1 MAESAVVLSESIVIF
16 HCSFIVNG
24 IYMASNIHKSA
35 SAPVSGTA
43 TPSGKADSVF
53 DPIEIETEPH
63 FVGHLGH
70 LTESQTEALKDFKD
84 QLSKASLY
92 TPASEDG
99 STNASHDDATLL
111 WVLSTLRY
119 PTLGTPIM
127 L

>member
-1 MAESAVVLSESIVIF
+1 
-16 HCSFIVNG
+16 
-24 IYMASNIHKSA
+24 MASNIHKKSA

-43 TPSGKADSVF
+43 TPKGGKADSVF

-99 STNASHDDATLL
+99 STDASHDDATLL
-111 WVLSTLRY
+111 WVSSVLHY
-119 PTLGTPIM
+119 PALGAP
-127 L
+127 